1 MFKHKTE
8 MTHAERCMDQILDEI
23 ETCDPKERI
32 KRICEVRQLAEV
44 NEMIKKNVEKK
55 CKIDVNN
62 IIKTAGMLLGVV
74 LLGNYERTKI
84 VPQKA
89 ANLFMKQ
96 I

>member
-23 ETCDPKERI
+23 ETCDPMERT
-32 KRICEVRQLAEV
+32 KRIYEVRQLAEV

-55 CKIDVNN
+55 CKIDANN

-89 ANLFMKQ
+89 TNLFMKQ